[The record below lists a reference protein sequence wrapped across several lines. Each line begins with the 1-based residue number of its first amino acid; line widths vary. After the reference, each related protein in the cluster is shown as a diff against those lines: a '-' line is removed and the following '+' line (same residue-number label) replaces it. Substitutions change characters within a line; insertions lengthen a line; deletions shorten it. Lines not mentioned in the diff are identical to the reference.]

1 MKRGIGLIGCG
12 RMTQKHIETIGRLE
26 DAYIAAISDISME
39 RMKVVHDELLAQ
51 NRVTTRFAM
60 YQNYQELLANPDV
73 DLVVIATTSGTH
85 SAIAKDCLLAKKHTI
100 VEKPLA
106 LSLDESRRLN
116 QLAEKVEKSLF
127 VCHQMRHRP
136 ILFTIKELI
145 DSGALG
151 RLHLAVV
158 MMEIQRSDSYYQAAK
173 WRGTWDQDGGMLVN
187 QGIHLVDLMLWY
199 MGEAQEIFGDLHKV
213 NQRKETEDIAL
224 GMIKFSNGGR
234 GLIQANTVTQPANL
248 GYSIRL
254 FGDEGTIIVSGKNFD
269 HLERFEIKGQEKL
282 TGQLD
287 QFLEDRSEQLR
298 MYNHILAELAGKRD
312 QLTVSGKEA
321 EKALELIFALY
332 ESSRQKRPVSLP
344 LHTFATK
351 NMKEGEAAHEK

>member
-12 RMTQKHIETIGRLE
+12 RMTQKHIETIGKLE
-26 DAYIAAISDISME
+26 DAYIAAISDISIE
-39 RMKVVHDELLAQ
+39 RMQAVHEELLAQ
-51 NRVTTRFAM
+51 KRVTKQFAM
-60 YQNYQELLANPDV
+60 YQNYQELLANSDV

-85 SAIAKDCLLAKKHTI
+85 SAIAKDCLLAGKHTI

-106 LSLDESRRLN
+106 LSLDESRELN
-116 QLAEKVEKSLF
+116 QIAKKVEKSLF
-127 VCHQMRHRP
+127 VCHQMRHRS

-151 RLHLAVV
+151 RLLLAVV

-199 MGEAQEIFGDLHKV
+199 MGDAEEIFGDLHKV
-213 NQRKETEDIAL
+213 NHQKETEDIAL
-224 GMIKFSNGGR
+224 GMVKFSHGGR
-234 GLIQANTVTQPANL
+234 GLIQANTVTQPTNL

-254 FGDEGTIIVSGKNFD
+254 FGEKGTIVVSGKNFD
-269 HLERFEIKGQEKL
+269 QLERFEVEGKEKPKQ
-282 TGQLD
+282 QLD
-287 QFLEDRSEQLR
+287 TLLKDRSEQLR
-298 MYNHILAELAGKRD
+298 MYEHILAELAGERER
-312 QLTVSGKEA
+312 LTVNGEEA

-332 ESSRQKRPVSLP
+332 ESCRQKRPVSLP
-344 LHTFATK
+344 LHAFATI
-351 NMKEGEAAHEK
+351 NMKEGEAGSS